1 MSALPPVVTVAA
13 LYGANGSVIGPRVA
27 ERLGVEFLDR
37 AIPASIAR
45 ETGLAEEALG
55 SVDEQPRSRS
65 QRVVSA
71 LARVSNPTAGTGLA
85 VERVHTDERKMRS
98 EIEAFL
104 ARASHSGGVVLG
116 RAGAVVLRDVPGA
129 LHVYLGG
136 SEDARVEVAMEREG
150 IDRKTAERRLVVSDR
165 ARRAYVRGA
174 YGVDGDDPSLYHLMI
189 DATALEPDA
198 VADLIVLA
206 SERRRDAE
214 TA

>member
-1 MSALPPVVTVAA
+1 MVALPPVVTVAA
-13 LYGANGSVIGPRVA
+13 LYGANGSVIGPSVA

-37 AIPASIAR
+37 AIPASVAR
-45 ETGLAEEALG
+45 DAGLDEEMLG
-55 SVDEQPRSRS
+55 VVDDQPRSRS
-65 QRVVSA
+65 ERLIST
-71 LARVSNPTAGTGLA
+71 LARVSNPSTATGLA
-85 VERVHTDERKMRS
+85 PERVHADERRLRS

-104 ARASHSGGVVLG
+104 ARASLSGGVVLG

-136 SEDARVEVAMEREG
+136 PRDARIEAAMEREG
-150 IDRKTAERRLVVSDR
+150 IDPQTARRRLVVSDR

-189 DATALEPDA
+189 DTTALGVA
-198 VADLIVLA
+198 ASADLIVLA
-206 SERRRDAE
+206 SERRRDAQ

>member
-1 MSALPPVVTVAA
+1 MTPLPPVVTVAA

-27 ERLGVEFLDR
+27 ERLEVEFLDR

-55 SVDEQPRSRS
+55 SIDEQPRSRS

-71 LARVSNPTAGTGLA
+71 LARVSNPTSGTGLA

-104 ARASHSGGVVLG
+104 ARAQHSGGVVLG

-136 SEDARVEVAMEREG
+136 SEDARIEVAMERED
-150 IDRKTAERRLVVSDR
+150 IDRKTAARRLVVSDR

-206 SERRRDAE
+206 SERRRDAQ